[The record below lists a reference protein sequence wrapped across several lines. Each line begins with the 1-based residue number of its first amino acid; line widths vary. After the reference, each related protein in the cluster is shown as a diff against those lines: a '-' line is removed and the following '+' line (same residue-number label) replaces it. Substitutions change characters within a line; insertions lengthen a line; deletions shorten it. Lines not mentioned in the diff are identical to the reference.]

1 MTSKMKLSTRILLG
15 YLIPCAVFTGAVVA
29 VYMESVDLQKIIIES
44 DRTNS
49 IVRQGLTLQLE
60 VSELQRAARGG
71 LLSPDNAPFEHY
83 EESKRASDSA
93 FEQLLNLVK
102 DPDQITTLNRIRE
115 VTRAI
120 ADGTR
125 QEINDIKAGQ
135 REEGLR
141 DFQNGQSEALHKNFE
156 TLATQFFER
165 QKTLANQLRVKS
177 TQGIA
182 AVISISWI
190 SLLMAIAVSLI
201 AGYLLARKI
210 SRDLK
215 ELIAGIASSGTQI
228 ATTTQQLE
236 GSMTQQASAVTETT
250 ATVEEMVATARINAE
265 QAGLAAESANQ
276 AQATTQEGLELVTVN
291 ENEMIGMHSTMKDIA
306 QQIIGLSEQAGKIGE
321 IARVGGE
328 LAAETN
334 MLALNAAVEAARAG
348 DQGKGFAVVAAE
360 IRKLADQSK
369 KSAERANQIVGD
381 IQRATNGMVMTAE
394 SGSNT
399 THAAAQSA
407 RKASQAFEKVIQL
420 SDAVF
425 NNAQEVMLNSKQQAV
440 ALSQIDIAMKN
451 INIGAR
457 EMTSGSIQIRDGIT
471 KLSSMAHEVNKTL

>member
-1 MTSKMKLSTRILLG
+1 MTSKIKLSTRILLG

-29 VYMESVDLQKIIIES
+29 VYLQSAGLQQTILQT
-44 DRTNS
+44 DRAIS
-49 IVRQGLTLQLE
+49 IVQLGLGLQLE
-60 VSELQRAARGG
+60 VSEMQRAARGI
-71 LLSPDNAPFEHY
+71 LLSPEDAPFEHY
-83 EESKRASDSA
+83 EESKQATDAAIS
-93 FEQLLNLVK
+93 QLIGLVK
-102 DPDQITTLNRIRE
+102 DPDQINTLKRIKETTNAISLETRE
-115 VTRAI
+115 
-120 ADGTR
+120 
-125 QEINDIKAGQ
+125 QINHMKAGQ

-141 DFQNGQSEALHKNFE
+141 DFQNGRSEAIYRTFE
-156 TLATQFFER
+156 TLATQFYDRE
-165 QKTLANQLRVKS
+165 KVIADQLR
-177 TQGIA
+177 TQSMEGIA
-182 AVISISWI
+182 AVIKISGV
-190 SLLMAIAVSLI
+190 SLFLAIVVSLI
-201 AGYLLARKI
+201 AGYLLARKT

-215 ELIAGIASSGTQI
+215 VLISGIAASGTQI

-236 GSMTQQASAVTETT
+236 GAMTQQASAVTETT

-265 QAGLAAESANQ
+265 QAGSAAESANQ
-276 AQATTQEGLELVTVN
+276 AQATTQEGLALVTSN
-291 ENEMIGMHSTMKDIA
+291 ESEMVGMQTTMKNIA

-321 IARVGGE
+321 IAHVVGE

-381 IQRATNGMVMTAE
+381 IQRSTNGMVMAVE

-399 THAAAQSA
+399 THAAAEIA
-407 RKASQAFEKVIQL
+407 RKASQAFEKVIRL
-420 SDAVF
+420 SDAVY

-457 EMTSGSIQIRDGIT
+457 EMSIGTVQIRDGMT
-471 KLSSMAHEVNKTL
+471 TLSSMASEVNVTL